1 MNDKSI
7 HVRKSVNWGGRA
19 LNLLAALSLLVAL
32 LLPAA
37 SAPLSVARAQPLLL
51 QMAAEQPDATV
62 AVIVQKMAKDDRAE
76 KMVAALGGT
85 VTKDLYIINAFAA
98 EMKASAALQLAQA
111 GGVRWVSLDAP
122 VKSTAGGK
130 PGGTTPQNYFLDTLR
145 VRSVWDM
152 GLQGQGIGVAVI
164 DSGVTK
170 DSDFA
175 VAGQS
180 SSSRVLR
187 QMSFSPNS
195 PNVNDT
201 YGHGT
206 HVAGIVG
213 GGGYDSGGLYPGIAP
228 QVNLLS
234 LKISDETGMAYESDT
249 VSALQWVLDNKATFN
264 IRVVNLSINSTVEQ
278 SYHTSPLDAAAE
290 ILWFNGIV
298 VVASA
303 GNTLSSDGYY
313 NTVNAAPANDPFL
326 ITVGASAE
334 AFSASPGDDFIA
346 PFSAYGVT
354 MDGFSKPDVIAPG
367 TAIISVLSKS
377 SSWATQY
384 PERVVGNGEYFM
396 LSGTSMAAPMVTGA
410 VALLLQDEPNLT
422 PDQVKYRLLNA
433 SGRTLSQKVGTGRT
447 AVTYFYPYLDVYAV
461 VTGSTTQS
469 SNTGLQASQLLWSGT
484 EPVTWGS
491 VNWNSVNWNSVNWN
505 SVNWN
510 SVNWNSVNWN
520 SAYWGP

>member
-1 MNDKSI
+1 MHHNTLI
-7 HVRKSVNWGGRA
+7 NIPKSVNWGGRA
-19 LNLLAALSLLVAL
+19 LNLLVALTLVVAL
-32 LLPAA
+32 LPVA
-37 SAPLSVARAQPLLL
+37 SAPTMPLRAQPILL
-51 QMAAEQPDATV
+51 QMAAQQPEATLG
-62 AVIVQKMAKDDRAE
+62 VIVQEAVKDDRLE
-76 KMVAALGGT
+76 NMVAALGGK
-85 VTKDLYIINAFAA
+85 VTKDLRIINAFAA
-98 EMKASAALQLAQA
+98 EMKASDALQLARA
-111 GGVRWVSLDAP
+111 DGVRWVSLDAP
-122 VKSTAGGK
+122 VAGAAGK
-130 PGGTTPQNYFLDTLR
+130 PGPSAPKNYFLDTLR
-145 VRSVWDM
+145 VRPVWDM

-164 DSGVTK
+164 DSGITK
-170 DSDFA
+170 DPDFA

-187 QMSFSPNS
+187 QMSFSSNS

-213 GGGYDSGGLYPGIAP
+213 GSGYDSGGLYSGIAP

-234 LKISDETGMAYESDT
+234 LKISDESGMAYESDT
-249 VSALQWVLDNKATFN
+249 VSAMQWVLDNKATFN

-303 GNTLSSDGYY
+303 GNTLSSGGYY
-313 NTVNAAPANDPFL
+313 NTVNAAPANDPFI
-326 ITVGASAE
+326 ITVGASNE
-334 AFSASPGDDFIA
+334 AFSTSPGDDVIA
-346 PFSAYGVT
+346 LFSAYGVT
-354 MDGFSKPDVIAPG
+354 MDGFSRPDIIAPG
-367 TAIISVLSKS
+367 TAVISVLSKS
-377 SSWATQY
+377 SSWGTQY
-384 PERVVGNGEYFM
+384 PLRVVGNGEYFL
-396 LSGTSMAAPMVTGA
+396 LSGTSMAAPMVAGA

-433 SGRTLSQKVGTGRT
+433 SGRTLSIKVGTGKT
-447 AVTYFYPYLDVYAV
+447 AVTYTYPYLDVYAV

-469 SNTGLQASQLLWSGT
+469 ANTGLVASQLLWSGT

-520 SAYWGP
+520 SAHWGP